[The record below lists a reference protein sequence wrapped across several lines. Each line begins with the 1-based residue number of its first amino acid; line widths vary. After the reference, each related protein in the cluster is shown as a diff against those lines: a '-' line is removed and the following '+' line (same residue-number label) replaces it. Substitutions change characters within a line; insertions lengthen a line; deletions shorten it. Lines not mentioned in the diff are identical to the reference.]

1 MATLQRNLK
10 IWQEDLER
18 TLDQHDMEGY
28 AFASRMCSYYKNEI
42 AIATATA

>member
-28 AFASRMCSYYKNEI
+28 AFAVSMCAYYKNEI
-42 AIATATA
+42 AIATA